1 MSILAN
7 IQGWATQRSRED
19 APSAELDLVHHYGLA
34 LGLDQIAPNEL
45 RLLNEHWASLKR
57 RQLIPSWSDVDMS
70 QLGFCGGNLAVA
82 AVEAEPF
89 RVRYDFVGEELVQLC
104 GDDLT
109 GRYVDELYSASLRSE
124 ALAGYRRVVATAEPI
139 FTRQLFDSVSKRF
152 GYYRLM
158 LPFAE
163 SERSVDHVLVG
174 IYPTDGRARR
184 LGERRSVGEI
194 LGFWRPGASA
204 AR

>member
-1 MSILAN
+1 MSIFAN
-7 IQGWATQRSRED
+7 IQGWATQRAREE
-19 APSAELDLVHHYGLA
+19 APSAELDLVHHYGSP

-45 RLLNEHWASLKR
+45 RLLSEHWASLKR
-57 RQLIPSWSDVDMS
+57 RRLLPSWSDVDMA

-82 AVEAEPF
+82 AIEAEPF
-89 RVRYDFVGEELVQLC
+89 RVRYDFVGEELVQHY

-109 GRYVDELYSASLRSE
+109 GRYVDQLNPASLRSE
-124 ALAGYRRVVATAEPI
+124 ALAAYRRVVATAEPI
-139 FTRQLFDSVSKRF
+139 FTRQLFDSLSKRF

-163 SERSVDHVLVG
+163 GDESVDHVLVG
-174 IYPTDGRARR
+174 VYPTDGRARR
-184 LGERRSVGEI
+184 AAERRSVTEI
-194 LGFWRPGASA
+194 LGFWRPGAPA